1 MSKDIFVLG
10 INESHVATAALLKNG
25 KIIASASEE
34 RFTRKKGQWGFPIRA
49 VEYCI
54 KEAGIKASDIDGVF
68 VGFKD
73 PTISLND
80 TVSKSARGSSFIKGL
95 APSIKKGLLHLI
107 SLWPYLYNVY
117 EFLMKYAFK
126 ATYGKY
132 LYIKHG
138 SYISHE
144 LNISKDKIHL
154 VDHHYAHAFAAYYS
168 NSNYLNT
175 LPKTSLVISVDGI
188 GDDVCSRIF
197 SVKNNIWKEVSSTP
211 NKYTLGWLYLYITEY
226 LGMKPNEHEYKVMG
240 LAPYAGKE
248 WSEKVS
254 KIFKRLMWVEGLS
267 IKSSLP
273 MLSYPAFIKRNLA
286 GQRFDN
292 IAGGIQQFTEE
303 TLVNLITNCL
313 NKVKTDSVILCGGVF
328 MNVKANMEIAKIDKI
343 KNFFVMPSS
352 GDESTA
358 IGAAYFGY
366 REYCR
371 NNKMEFNPEPL
382 ETLYLGPQYSEGEIR
397 FAIKRVLKKDKKISV
412 LKKKDIEKE
421 VALLLSRGEVVAR
434 FNERMEFGARALG
447 NRSILANPSNQ
458 KVVRVINDQI
468 KGRDFWM
475 PFAPVILEERSNEY
489 LVNRKN
495 FKSPF
500 MMIGFETTGKARK
513 EFIAALHPYDYT
525 ARPQILS
532 EFQNPS
538 YYKIIREFE
547 KLTGI
552 PGLLNTS
559 FNIHGEPVVC
569 SPQDAIST
577 FLNSGLK
584 YLQLGQFLL
593 SKKDM

>member
-1 MSKDIFVLG
+1 MGKSIYILG
-10 INESHVATAALLKNG
+10 VNESHVATAALLKDG
-25 KIIASASEE
+25 KIIACASEE
-34 RFTRKKGQWGFPIRA
+34 RFTRKKGQWGFPFRA

-54 KEAGIKASDIDGVF
+54 KEEGIKFSDIEGIF
-68 VGFKD
+68 LGFKD

-80 TVSKSARGSSFIKGL
+80 TLSKSDKGTPFIKGSV
-95 APSIKKGLLHLI
+95 PTIKKSLIYVI
-107 SLWPYLYNVY
+107 SLWPYFYNIY
-117 EFLMKYAFK
+117 EFLMKYVVK
-126 ATYGKY
+126 TTYGKY
-132 LYIKHG
+132 LYVKHR
-138 SYISHE
+138 SYISQK
-144 LNISKDKIHL
+144 LNVSKNKIHL

-168 NSNYLNT
+168 NNNYLNT
-175 LPKTSLVISVDGI
+175 LPKVSLVVSVDGI

-197 SVKNNIWKEVSSTP
+197 SVKNNTWKEISSTP

-248 WSEKVS
+248 FSERVG
-254 KIFKRLMWVEGLS
+254 KIFKKLMWVEGLS

-273 MLSYPAFIKRNLA
+273 MLSYPAFIKKNLV

-292 IAGGIQQFTEE
+292 IAGGIQKFTEE
-303 TLVNLITNCL
+303 TLVNLISNCL
-313 NKVKTDSVILCGGVF
+313 SKVKTDNVILCGGVF

-343 KNFFVMPSS
+343 KSFFVMPSS

-366 REYCR
+366 REYCK
-371 NNKMEFNPEPL
+371 NKKIEFNPEPL
-382 ETLYLGPQYSEGEIR
+382 ETLYLGPQYSEDEIKL
-397 FAIKRVLKKDKKISV
+397 AIKRFVKKDKKISV
-412 LKKKDIEKE
+412 LKKTNIEKD

-434 FNERMEFGARALG
+434 FNGKMEFGARALG
-447 NRSILANPSNQ
+447 NRSILANPSDP

-489 LVNRKN
+489 LENRKN

-500 MMIGFETTGKARK
+500 MMMGFETTGKAKK
-513 EFIAALHPYDYT
+513 EFIASLHPYDYT

-532 EFQNPS
+532 NRQNPS
-538 YYKIIREFE
+538 YYKVIKEFE

-569 SPQDAIST
+569 SPDDAILT
-577 FLNSGLK
+577 FMNSGLE
-584 YLQLGQFLL
+584 YLQMGQFLL
-593 SKKDM
+593 SKRK